1 MTTVE
6 HTLSNLL
13 MMPLSNSCKSCCVE
27 RNKQIILD
35 DEAGGARLYA
45 GQYSLEGNKKTDQ
58 SGWAALHRFQK
69 IRLQHWRDIGTKFR
83 LGGGAVIQFFAKA
96 PSFLHQLTL

>member
-13 MMPLSNSCKSCCVE
+13 MMPLSNSRKSCCVE

-58 SGWAALHRFQK
+58 SGWAALLSAQQVR
-69 IRLQHWRDIGTKFR
+69 RRRRGLQ
-83 LGGGAVIQFFAKA
+83 LGPNPTRQGIKSTIPPA
-96 PSFLHQLTL
+96 